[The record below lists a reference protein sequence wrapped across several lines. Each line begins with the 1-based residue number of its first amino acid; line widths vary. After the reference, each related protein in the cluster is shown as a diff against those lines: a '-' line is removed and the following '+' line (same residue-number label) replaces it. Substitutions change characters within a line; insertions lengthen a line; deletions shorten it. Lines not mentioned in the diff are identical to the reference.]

1 MNQTTLK
8 LLYIDSPDTR
18 ALYFQDVSWYN
29 PDVTSSN
36 PILEITPPNF
46 STVYVME
53 YPLRSLI
60 NLSSNTF
67 QWTNTTNYEEL
78 TTLPDGLW
86 AIKQFVTNAKSVV
99 HKHFRIVN
107 LKGKIMQDVS
117 KQLDI
122 DNKICDTGSAWFAN
136 VFRLLQLLEHAK
148 YMAENCGLCDQA
160 IVIYNQVE
168 IEAAQIDCDC

>member
-1 MNQTTLK
+1 MNQTNLK
-8 LLYIDSPDTR
+8 LLYIDSPDPR

-29 PDVTSSN
+29 PDVSADPTM
-36 PILEITPPNF
+36 LEITPPNF
-46 STVYVME
+46 STVFVVQ

-60 NLSSNTF
+60 SLSSNTF
-67 QWTNTTNYEEL
+67 QWTNTTDYESL
-78 TTLPDGLW
+78 TVLPDGLW
-86 AIKQFVTNAKSVV
+86 TIKQDASNAKPVT
-99 HKHFRIVN
+99 HRHFRIVN

-122 DNKICDTGSAWFAN
+122 DNKICNTSSAWFTN

-160 IVIYNQVE
+160 IIIYNQVE
-168 IEAAQIDCDC
+168 IEAAQLNCDC